1 MRMTF
6 SIPLDAPA
14 LPSFPSPRT
23 RAPDEAAMDVD
34 APSAA
39 AEEEERARAR
49 RMTPTCIAPG
59 CANAS
64 KYRLRAN
71 FTQGVCGIEHLKLCE
86 RAGGRG

>member
-14 LPSFPSPRT
+14 LPSFPSCPRT
-23 RAPDEAAMDVD
+23 RPADEAAMDVD
-34 APSAA
+34 APS

-49 RMTPTCIAPG
+49 RMTPTCVAPG

-86 RAGGRG
+86 RAGGRS